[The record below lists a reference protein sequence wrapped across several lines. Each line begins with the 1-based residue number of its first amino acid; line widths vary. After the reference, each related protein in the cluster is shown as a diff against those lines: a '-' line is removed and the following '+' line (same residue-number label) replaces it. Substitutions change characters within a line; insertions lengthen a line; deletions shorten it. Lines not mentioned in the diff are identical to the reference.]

1 MARPLEVHSARER
14 ERIRRIV
21 GGDAEAFHSLVREYH
36 ALAYSVAF
44 KVLHNGQDAEEVVQ
58 DAFIKIHRALDGF
71 RGQGSL
77 KAWIVRI
84 VLRLSLNRRRDRSRS
99 SWYRLG
105 LHFRDGDGETEPV
118 LDAAA
123 LDAAAHD
130 ARDPETLC
138 LSREARQ
145 LLLGLVDELPESLRE
160 VLVLNSFEELS
171 YQEIARILRIPL
183 GTVSSR
189 LSTARAKLRKKLE
202 QHDLL
207 V

>member
-1 MARPLEVHSARER
+1 MAIPLEVYSAREA
-14 ERIRRIV
+14 ERVRRIV
-21 GGDAEAFHSLVREYH
+21 GGDTEAFHALVREYH
-36 ALAYSVAF
+36 PLAYSVAF

-71 RGQGSL
+71 QGRGPL
-77 KAWIVRI
+77 KGWIVRI

-105 LHFRDGDGETEPV
+105 LHFQDADEEAETG
-118 LDAAA
+118 LDAAGPG
-123 LDAAAHD
+123 
-130 ARDPETLC
+130 ARDPESLC
-138 LSREARQ
+138 ISGEARQ
-145 LLLGLVDELPESLRE
+145 LLLGLVDELPEALRE
-160 VLVLNSFEELS
+160 VLILNSFEELS
-171 YQEIARILRIPL
+171 YQEIARILRVPL

-189 LSTARAKLRKKLE
+189 LSAARAKLRKKLE